1 MFLRK
6 LLNTVTPTVT
16 NFLKMQTAGMQ
27 DFLFWILFF
36 KQLKQTISF
45 KLDLNLS
52 LGDLLNS
59 YNNSSD
65 VLEV

>member
-1 MFLRK
+1 
-6 LLNTVTPTVT
+6 
-16 NFLKMQTAGMQ
+16 MQTAGMQ

>member
-6 LLNTVTPTVT
+6 LLNTVKPTVT

>member
-45 KLDLNLS
+45 KLDLNLG